1 MGLQQGVAAAGAVA
15 IELGR
20 RARFHLRR
28 SPGLA
33 VLSVVIGIALWVV
46 VTDEEN
52 PTRVDVVP
60 LPITIEAVNVGSQF
74 AVANTLPALRVR
86 VAAPED
92 RWARMEAGNFRAFV
106 DLNGVEAREQALPV
120 HVEVLGLSRVRVMDV
135 APASVTV
142 NLEDLVT
149 KQVRVTPQV
158 VGTLPRGYQL
168 SGTAPDR
175 SLVEVSGA
183 KSLVSLVSEVAAP
196 INVTGLTLDLE
207 QAVALT
213 AVAEGGGEIRGVTVR
228 PATARVAVSVRQDT
242 LTRTLPLEVELGGQ
256 PAPGY
261 RVTGIKVTPPSV
273 RAEGAIDVLQG
284 IDVLKLPRVDLTGQQ
299 ADMRVVARIS
309 PPEGMA
315 TAVAS
320 AVVEVTIA
328 PIAVAVMLPVT
339 PEVTGLRSG
348 LTARVTPATVSV
360 LLEGPAPKLNALAAG
375 AVRALVDASNLN
387 AGTADV
393 RVAVVAPDGLTVR
406 EVQPTLVSVTL
417 TRP

>member
-1 MGLQQGVAAAGAVA
+1 MGWQQRAYAVAALATEFA
-15 IELGR
+15 R

-33 VLSVVIGIALWVV
+33 VLSVFIGIALWVV

-92 RWARMEAGNFRAFV
+92 RWARMEATSFRAFV
-106 DLNGVEAREQALPV
+106 DLNGVEARERALPV
-120 HVEVLGLSRVRVMDV
+120 HVEVIGLSRVRVIDV
-135 APASVTV
+135 APATVTV

-149 KQVRVTPQV
+149 KQVRVVAQV
-158 VGTLPRGYQL
+158 VGTLPRGYEL
-168 SGTAPDR
+168 TGTVPGR

-183 KSLVSLVSEVAAP
+183 KSLVGLVSEVAAP
-196 INVTGLTLDLE
+196 INVTGLTLDLD
-207 QAVALT
+207 QTVGLT

-228 PATARVAVSVRQDT
+228 PATARVAVSVRQDI
-242 LTRTLPLEVELGGQ
+242 LSRTLPLVVELGGQ

-261 RVTGIKVTPPSV
+261 RVTSIRVTPASV
-273 RAEGAIDVLQG
+273 RADGPIDVLQG
-284 IDVLKLPRVDLTGQQ
+284 VDALKLPGVDLTGQQ
-299 ADMRVVARIS
+299 ADMRVVTRVSA
-309 PPEGMA
+309 PPGMA
-315 TAVAS
+315 TSVAS

-328 PIAVAVMLPVT
+328 AIPVAVTLPVT
-339 PEVTGLRSG
+339 PEVTGLKSG
-348 LTARVTPATVSV
+348 FTARVMPATVSV
-360 LLEGPAPKLNALAAG
+360 LLEGPAPKLNALAVG
-375 AVRALVDASNLN
+375 AVRALADASSLN

-393 RVAVVAPDGLTVR
+393 RLTVVAPDGVTVR
-406 EVQPTLVSVTL
+406 EVQPALVSVTL
-417 TRP
+417 IRP